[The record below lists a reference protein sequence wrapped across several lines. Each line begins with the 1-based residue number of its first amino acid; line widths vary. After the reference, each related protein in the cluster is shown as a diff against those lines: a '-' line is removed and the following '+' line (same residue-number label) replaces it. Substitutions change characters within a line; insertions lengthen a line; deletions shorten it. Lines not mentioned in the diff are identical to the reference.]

1 MPTSTQTRE
10 SPADRQARLEAEAAE
25 QKRLE
30 ADVAAEL
37 RRWDVPGLW
46 QLLTATA
53 GRRRCRA
60 AHERAAGALLANIV
74 MEELKKRGMNPVAP
88 VW

>member
-1 MPTSTQTRE
+1 MPTSQTRE

-30 ADVAAEL
+30 ADLAAEL

-46 QLLTATA
+46 SLLTATA
-53 GRRRCRA
+53 SRRRCRA
-60 AHERAAGALLANIV
+60 AHERAAGLMLARLV
-74 MEELKKRGMNPVAP
+74 VRELRGRGHPVKEA
-88 VW
+88 VA

>member
-1 MPTSTQTRE
+1 MPTSTQRE

-25 QKRLE
+25 QRRLE
-30 ADVAAEL
+30 ADLAAEL

-53 GRRRCRA
+53 SRRRSRA
-60 AHERAAGALLANIV
+60 SHERAAGALLARLV
-74 MEELKKRGMNPVAP
+74 TKELRGRGHPVAEA
-88 VW
+88 VA